1 MGRFFFVYA
10 RAYSTIALRQQL
22 LILVMLPIVSHIGAV
37 DLIRLRDQVLTA
49 PCFNGVSGDYPWDR
63 WEKAALDAGVSK
75 ELANLGRSVFREAFQ
90 HDWANELKV
99 ECGWLDGG
107 AEMILHALAVP
118 GEIEERWCEL
128 LNTDGIPNDHEIP
141 SVEIDPAE
149 LAQLLAERGIQTNFL
164 QV

>member
-1 MGRFFFVYA
+1 VKPACF
-10 RAYSTIALRQQL
+10 LRRSFRLSL
-22 LILVMLPIVSHIGAV
+22 LRTRVIDIDSV

-118 GEIEERWCEL
+118 GEVEERWCEL

-141 SVEIDPAE
+141 SVDIDPAE